1 MNFKDKVVV
10 LPEEQVVL
18 ESKQLLSFQ
27 EKEPMLL
34 LLL

>member
-10 LPEEQVVL
+10 ITGGT
-18 ESKQLLSFQ
+18 SGIGKQLLSFQ